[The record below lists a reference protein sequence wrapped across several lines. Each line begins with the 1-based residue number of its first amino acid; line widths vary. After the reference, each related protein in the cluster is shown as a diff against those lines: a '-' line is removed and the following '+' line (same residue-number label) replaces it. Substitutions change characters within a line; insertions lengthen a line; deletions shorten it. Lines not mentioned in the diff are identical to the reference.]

1 MKKSLIFIL
10 TLCFSLLASINT
22 YADNTSPLNLDLKKA
37 HRSSALFTGSSSHD
51 TAQTNSPKPNSPQAC
66 QWRGEWCDTDSD
78 CCQLGGGGKN
88 RCVPSKKEE
97 GKRICD

>member
-10 TLCFSLLASINT
+10 TLCFSLLASVNT

-37 HRSSALFTGSSSHD
+37 HRSSALFTDGSSHD

-66 QWRGEWCDTDSD
+66 QRGGEWCHTDSD
-78 CCQLGGGGKN
+78 CCGSIF
-88 RCVPSKKEE
+88 REHHCVPDKKEE

>member
-10 TLCFSLLASINT
+10 TLCFSLLASVNT

-51 TAQTNSPKPNSPQAC
+51 TAQANSPKVNSPQAC
-66 QWRGEWCDTDSD
+66 QGNGDWCHTDSD
-78 CCQLGGGGKN
+78 CCETLLGN
-88 RCVPSKKEE
+88 PRHCVPSDTE
-97 GKRICD
+97 GKRECR